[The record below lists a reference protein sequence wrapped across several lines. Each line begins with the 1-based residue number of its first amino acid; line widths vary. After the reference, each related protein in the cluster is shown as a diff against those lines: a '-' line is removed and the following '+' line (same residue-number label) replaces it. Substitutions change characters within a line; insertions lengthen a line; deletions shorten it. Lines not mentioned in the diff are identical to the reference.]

1 MIKMP
6 LKSGLNALRFFTA
19 YPSKYERKPEDQ
31 KRPRQGSTEAE
42 CYNELKCS
50 DYCCV
55 DPSLQHK
62 EGVAFQ
68 FEKRR

>member
-1 MIKMP
+1 M
-6 LKSGLNALRFFTA
+6 
-19 YPSKYERKPEDQ
+19 
-31 KRPRQGSTEAE
+31 PRQGSTEAE

-62 EGVAFQ
+62 EGEALKLSCHMSHDF
-68 FEKRR
+68 